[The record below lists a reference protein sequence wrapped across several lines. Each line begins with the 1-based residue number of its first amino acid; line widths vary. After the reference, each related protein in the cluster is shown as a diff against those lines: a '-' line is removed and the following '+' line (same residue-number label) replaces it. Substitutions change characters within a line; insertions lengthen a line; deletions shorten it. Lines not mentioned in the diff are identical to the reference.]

1 MPAFATSTRI
11 NRPKKIVK
19 LTNMDRDS
27 LMAQARQA
35 SLANWAEAQRK
46 WQQEQYKNVPIIAEA
61 RVNQNNQAAAGA
73 SGTGSGGANTIPG
86 LYGVASDGLI
96 YTLDNFTNLP
106 FNYIPFSSPP
116 AVCNGGDGYIYA
128 VVDDFGS
135 IAFVSINIATGDILF
150 YDNDISDFSQKGTSS
165 LYREESGSFIYVD
178 NGSKKSSITN
188 IIRITIDGPDTASA
202 TLVNSIDSNDPG
214 EFLLKQLYLV
224 DGSVWAT
231 SLAIGETELTGPF
244 DIDLGEFTQQP
255 YQIESAIKNGELVSI
270 DWITSCVQN
279 NGIIYIYSV
288 YDNSSSIGLFRF
300 DIEAGYPTWIKDGE
314 FPVGEGSEYIL
325 TLFNI

>member
-1 MPAFATSTRI
+1 
-11 NRPKKIVK
+11 
-19 LTNMDRDS
+19 
-27 LMAQARQA
+27 MAQARQA

-86 LYGVASDGLI
+86 LYGAATDGLI

-106 FNYIPFSSPP
+106 FNYIPFPSTP

-150 YDNDISDFSQKGTSS
+150 YDNDISDFAQKGSSS

-178 NGSKKSSITN
+178 NGSKKSAITN

-202 TLVNSIDSNDPG
+202 TLVNSIDASVTG

-231 SLAIGETELTGPF
+231 SLAIDSEELTGPF
-244 DIDLGEFTQQP
+244 DIDLGQFTQQP
-255 YQIESAIKNGELVSI
+255 YEINTTLKNGEPVNI
-270 DWITSCVQN
+270 DWIVSCVQN
-279 NGIIYIYSV
+279 SGIIYIYAI
-288 YDNSSSIGLFRF
+288 YDNSSSIGLFAF
-300 DIEAGYPTWIKDGE
+300 EVETGYPTWIKDGE
-314 FPVGEGSEYIL
+314 IPGSEGPVYIQ

>member
-1 MPAFATSTRI
+1 MLNGNSTKYSEI
-11 NRPKKIVK
+11 KCIMNRQEILEQLRAQSQITYAQAK
-19 LTNMDRDS
+19 MDR
-27 LMAQARQA
+27 LHEAT
-35 SLANWAEAQRK
+35 ANIPA
-46 WQQEQYKNVPIIAEA
+46 YTNS
-61 RVNQNNQAAAGA
+61 AAG
-73 SGTGSGGANTIPG
+73 GSGGGGGSNTLPG
-86 LYGVASDGLI
+86 LYGVATDGLI
-96 YTLDNFTNLP
+96 YSLNNFTNLP
-106 FNYIPFSSPP
+106 FNYDSFPSPP

-128 VVDDFGS
+128 VVDYEGS
-135 IAFVSINIATGDILF
+135 IAFVSINIATGELF
-150 YDNDISDFSQKGTSS
+150 FYENDISDFSQKGANS

-178 NGSKKSSITN
+178 NGSKKSAITN

-255 YQIESAIKNGELVSI
+255 YQIESAIKNGEPVSI
-270 DWITSCVQN
+270 DWISSSVQN

-314 FPVGEGSEYIL
+314 FTVGEGSEYYIL